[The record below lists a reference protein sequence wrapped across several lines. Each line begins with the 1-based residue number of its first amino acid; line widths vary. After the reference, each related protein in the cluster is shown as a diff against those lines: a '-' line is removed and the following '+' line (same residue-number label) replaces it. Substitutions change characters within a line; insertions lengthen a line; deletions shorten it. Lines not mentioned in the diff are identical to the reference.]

1 VAYTIGLE
9 GYEVH
14 ATHGW
19 FDHELE
25 RTQPFVVDV
34 TVVTGS
40 VGATQL
46 DATVN
51 YADLQ
56 AAVDAVLLESEQ
68 PYRLLEAMVDA
79 ILDQLVAT
87 PGVAK
92 ATVRIAKPEAPLP
105 HPGGCPWV
113 EASRVTEAEP

>member
-1 VAYTIGLE
+1 MAYTIGLQ

-25 RTQPFVVDV
+25 RSQPFVVDV

-40 VGATQL
+40 AGATQL

-56 AAVDAVLLESEQ
+56 SAVDAVLLESDQ

-79 ILDQLVAT
+79 ILDRLMTT

-113 EASRVTEAEP
+113 EASRAAEAEP

>member
-1 VAYTIGLE
+1 MAYTIGLQ

-14 ATHGW
+14 AVHGW

-25 RTQPFVVDV
+25 GTQPFVVDV
-34 TVVTGS
+34 TVVTGIA
-40 VGATQL
+40 GATQL
-46 DATVN
+46 DGTVN

-79 ILDQLVAT
+79 ILDRLMAT
-87 PGVAK
+87 SGVAK
-92 ATVRIAKPEAPLP
+92 ATVRIAKPDAPLP

-113 EASRVTEAEP
+113 EASRVAEAEP

>member
-1 VAYTIGLE
+1 MAYTIGLQ

-14 ATHGW
+14 AAHGW

-25 RTQPFVVDV
+25 RKQPFVVDV
-34 TVVTGS
+34 TVVTAS
-40 VGATQL
+40 ASATQL

-56 AAVDAVLLESEQ
+56 GAVDVVLLESEQ

-79 ILDQLVAT
+79 ILDRLMAT

-92 ATVRIAKPEAPLP
+92 ATVRIAKPDAPLP

-113 EASRVTEAEP
+113 EASRSAEAEP

>member
-1 VAYTIGLE
+1 VAYTIGLQ

-14 ATHGW
+14 AAHGW

-25 RTQPFVVDV
+25 GLQPFVVDV

-40 VGATQL
+40 AGATQL

-56 AAVDAVLLESEQ
+56 GAVDAVLLESEQ

-79 ILDQLVAT
+79 ILDRLMAT

-113 EASRVTEAEP
+113 EASRPTEAEP

>member
-1 VAYTIGLE
+1 MAYTIGLQ

-14 ATHGW
+14 AAHGW

-25 RTQPFVVDV
+25 RKQPFVVDV
-34 TVVTGS
+34 TVVTAS
-40 VGATQL
+40 ASATQL

-56 AAVDAVLLESEQ
+56 GAVDAVLLESEQ

-79 ILDQLVAT
+79 ILDRLMAT

-113 EASRVTEAEP
+113 EASRSAEAEP

>member
-1 VAYTIGLE
+1 MAYTIGLQ
-9 GYEVH
+9 GYEVQ
-14 ATHGW
+14 AVHGW

-25 RTQPFVVDV
+25 NTQPFVVDV
-34 TVVTGS
+34 TVVTGGA
-40 VGATQL
+40 GATQL

-56 AAVDAVLLESEQ
+56 SAVDAVLLESDQ

-79 ILDQLVAT
+79 ILDRLMTT

-113 EASRVTEAEP
+113 EASRAAEAEP

>member
-1 VAYTIGLE
+1 MAYTIGLQ
-9 GYEVH
+9 GYEVQ
-14 ATHGW
+14 AVHGW

-25 RTQPFVVDV
+25 NTQPFVVDV

-40 VGATQL
+40 AGATQL

-56 AAVDAVLLESEQ
+56 SAVDAVLLESDQ

-79 ILDQLVAT
+79 ILDRLMTT

-92 ATVRIAKPEAPLP
+92 ATVHIAKPEAPLP

-113 EASRVTEAEP
+113 EASRAAEAEP

>member
-1 VAYTIGLE
+1 MAYTIGLQ

-14 ATHGW
+14 AVHGW

-25 RTQPFVVDV
+25 NTQPFVGDV

-40 VGATQL
+40 AGATQL

-56 AAVDAVLLESEQ
+56 SAVDAVLLESDQ

-79 ILDQLVAT
+79 ILDRLMTT

-113 EASRVTEAEP
+113 EASRAAEAEP